1 MVRIANEQC
10 GYLTRPLFD
19 GRVLSIPGRFVSKR
33 LGVDFRFGQPDL
45 CGPIERL
52 LHYSLLRRMPTF
64 VYFRHAI
71 RKGKLTGIDRAREM
85 AQHASRA
92 LHTINLPDDKHSCVQ
107 AIVVRGQRN
116 QDDILVSDLSV
127 LHD

>member
-1 MVRIANEQC
+1 MSKC
-10 GYLTRPLFD
+10 PYLTRPLFG
-19 GRVLSIPGRFVSKR
+19 GRVLSIPIRFVSKR
-33 LGVDFRFGQPDL
+33 LGFDFRFGRPDL
-45 CGPIERL
+45 CGLTERL

-71 RKGKLTGIDRAREM
+71 RKGKLTGIDRTREM
-85 AQHASRA
+85 AQYASRA
-92 LHTINLPDDKHSCVQ
+92 LHAINLPDDKHGCVQ